1 MDIRT
6 RIDSSRMTAY
16 QWLIIALV
24 TYLNALDGYDLVA
37 IAYSSTVITEQFSI
51 GPAALGWLLSS
62 ALLGMGV
69 GALLLG
75 PLADKFGRRKMIIT
89 SILINLVGLVMT
101 GFATTFGGLLTWRIV
116 TGIGVGGILATIT
129 VVTSEFSNRKFRGL
143 AMAIYA
149 SGYGLGA
156 TLCGTLAAQFIPTI
170 GWEWIF
176 FTGAILT
183 TIGLLG
189 VLFILPESTDYL
201 SNRRDLDAVRSVSAR
216 IGHGTDVELNPIVR
230 TEKAPLRELVSGDF
244 LGVTIRLWIA
254 FSLVN
259 FGFNFA
265 NSWTPKLLTET
276 GMTVQQGI
284 LGGIML
290 SFGGTIGSLI
300 FGVLTTKISA
310 RTVLI
315 SFSILGAGT
324 LIAFIYSTGIPTLA
338 FALGVLV
345 GMLLNGCV
353 TGMYTVTPAAY
364 PSHLRG
370 TGVGAALAAGRVGAV
385 CGPLL
390 IGYLAEAGWSPE
402 ALYIT
407 VAAVFVFTA
416 VALFRLRSPATAV
429 VSSESEKLP
438 VTAASAQ

>member
-1 MDIRT
+1 MDIRS

-37 IAYSSTVITEQFSI
+37 IAYSSNAITDQFAI

-75 PLADKFGRRKMIIT
+75 PLADKFGRRTMVIV
-89 SILINLVGLVMT
+89 SILIDVVGLVMT
-101 GFATTFGGLLTWRIV
+101 GLSTSFGELLAWRIV
-116 TGIGVGGILATIT
+116 TGVGVGGILATIT

-143 AMAIYA
+143 AMSIYA

-156 TLCGTLAAQFIPTI
+156 TLCGTLAARFIPTI
-170 GWEWIF
+170 GWQWILY
-176 FTGAILT
+176 TGAILT
-183 TIGLLG
+183 VIGLIG
-189 VLFILPESTDYL
+189 VILLLPESTDYL
-201 SNRRDLDAVRSVSAR
+201 SNRRDLDAVRRVSAR
-216 IGHGTDVELNPIVR
+216 IGHGTDVELNPIVKA
-230 TEKAPLRELVSGDF
+230 EKVALCELLSGDF
-244 LGVTIRLWIA
+244 LGVTIRLWVA

-276 GMTVQQGI
+276 GMTAQQGI
-284 LGGIML
+284 IGGIML

-315 SFSILGAGT
+315 AFSIAGAGV
-324 LIAFIYSTGIPTLA
+324 LVAFIYSTGIPALA

-407 VAAVFVFTA
+407 VAVVFIFTA
-416 VALFRLRSPATAV
+416 VALAGLRSPGTAV
-429 VSSESEKLP
+429 MSS
-438 VTAASAQ
+438 ARAQKSVQV